1 MKHSVSSVM
10 GTFWSNLRVA
20 RGVTIPQLS
29 KDTGIPVGA
38 LHTYFSGAHIPRETA
53 LLQIC
58 YYFGVD
64 PELGRAKFVE
74 GNKQWIS
81 RHNADWHT
89 HDKQRESLYHKYY
102 NSHYAIPIC
111 VSFSRKADKDLLDKL
126 DTIEAG
132 KRTRYIKG
140 ILRKHLGND
149 DFSTERLTAEV
160 RDLLEMI
167 YSEVPFDIF
176 MQTLTTLLNTKT
188 FDERL
193 LYGYVSFPTFIKI
206 RKLQNQ
212 I

>member
-1 MKHSVSSVM
+1 MNHSVSSVM
-10 GTFWSNLRVA
+10 GTFWSDLRVA

-29 KDTGIPVGA
+29 KDIGIPIGA
-38 LHTYFSGAHIPRETA
+38 LHTYFSGEHIPRETA

-58 YYFGVD
+58 YYFNVD
-64 PELGRAKFVE
+64 PEIGRAKFIE
-74 GNKQWIS
+74 GNKHWIK
-81 RHNADWHT
+81 RHNEEWHV
-89 HDKQRESLYHKYY
+89 HERQRESTYHKFY
-102 NSHYAIPIC
+102 NNCYAIPMCI
-111 VSFSRKADKDLLDKL
+111 SFSRSYDKDLLDKL
-126 DTIEAG
+126 ETIESG
-132 KRTRYIKG
+132 KRSSYIKG
-140 ILRKHLGND
+140 VLRKHLGND
-149 DFSTERLTAEV
+149 DFSTERLTQEI
-160 RDLLEMI
+160 RDLLEII